1 MTLRIHLSVDDPGA
15 RARLLALIRTDPG
28 LVLVGRMEE
37 ADVVIGGAEN
47 LNVAGQGSVLDE
59 SAELT
64 SRELEVL
71 RLMGEGH
78 GNRII
83 ARELGIST
91 HTVKFHV
98 ASVLAKLGAHTRTEA
113 VARGMRQGLVPL

>member
-1 MTLRIHLSVDDPGA
+1 VTLRIHLSVDDPGT

-37 ADVVIGGAEN
+37 ADVLIRGAES

>member
-1 MTLRIHLSVDDPGA
+1 MTLRIHLSVDDPGT

-37 ADVVIGGAEN
+37 ADVLIRGAES